1 MMAVVK
7 DRPPLKPHLRHLQEI
22 RVLAESCARQLT
34 AWTTSPE
41 GSPVKGKRHAPGP
54 ERERREMADKA
65 RSFRVNFLRSLKPDH
80 PLYASPEAGA
90 ARGEPD
96 LEQ

>member
-7 DRPPLKPHLRHLQEI
+7 DRPRLKPHVRHLQEI

-34 AWTTSPE
+34 TWTGSLE
-41 GSPVKGKRHAPGP
+41 GSPVQGKRHLPAPD
-54 ERERREMADKA
+54 RERREMADKA

-80 PLYASPEAGA
+80 PLYRSAEARA
-90 ARGEPD
+90 ARGEAD